1 MEVETPSINYTK
13 TFTVN
18 PYVTPQFEANL
29 KTDKETY
36 SPGENIKVEIDSKYF
51 FGEPVKNAKVV
62 LNINDKVAQE
72 GITNEQGKFE
82 YQYTAE
88 KEETL
93 NIKAEVTDE
102 SNYLVESSKTVYISN
117 DKLKVEIIPEYG
129 KVKSN
134 LDNDI
139 YFFVKTPEG
148 NGKKAYITVNM
159 EKLQGK

>member
-36 SPGENIKVEIDSKYF
+36 SQGENIKVEIDSKYF

-82 YQYTAE
+82 YQYIAE

-117 DKLKVEIIPEYG
+117 DKLR
-129 KVKSN
+129 
-134 LDNDI
+134 
-139 YFFVKTPEG
+139 
-148 NGKKAYITVNM
+148 
-159 EKLQGK
+159 